1 MEKWLSNYAA
11 TKDQRD
17 VQFLLERKL
26 IDSIDAESILRKNKV
41 LEVFD
46 GFKVFS
52 KDDIKQFQEDSDT
65 QVDLDEIGSKLED
78 DNVTVEEVWLMKKFE
93 SKLAKYSLEGSYFRL
108 GSALFYGTGRKDYFV
123 WLNDD
128 EGDIR
133 VKQRFLP
140 LELRLALEH
149 LVLALVCLYILPIN
163 YYKYPAM
170 VLQLTVILQVP
181 LFFINLISRLHYK
194 RREYIVRYIIGAVLL
209 VILVDLLVL
218 WLKPYI

>member
-1 MEKWLSNYAA
+1 MEKWLSNYVA

-26 IDSIDAESILRKNKV
+26 IDSIDAENILRKNKV

-52 KDDIKQFQEDSDT
+52 KGDIKQFQEDSDT
-65 QVDLDEIGSKLED
+65 QVDLDEVDGELD
-78 DNVTVEEVWLMKKFE
+78 DSVTVEEVNKMKMFE
-93 SKLAKYSLEGSYFRL
+93 GRLAKYSLEGSYYRL
-108 GSALFYGTGRKDYFV
+108 GSTLFYGTGRRDYFV
-123 WLNDD
+123 WLNED

-149 LVLALVCLYILPIN
+149 LVLGLVCLCVLPIEFYYGLSAIIHTPLCIYN
-163 YYKYPAM
+163 SVKRLYYKKSAYIFWYTTG
-170 VLQLTVILQVP
+170 VLSLAILIGLTRL
-181 LFFINLISRLHYK
+181 LIKTGKSL
-194 RREYIVRYIIGAVLL
+194 G
-209 VILVDLLVL
+209 
-218 WLKPYI
+218 

>member
-26 IDSIDAESILRKNKV
+26 IDSIDAEGILRKNKV

-52 KDDIKQFQEDSDT
+52 KDDIKQFQGDSDT
-65 QVDLDEIGSKLED
+65 QVDLEEIGSELED

-93 SKLAKYSLEGSYFRL
+93 GKLAKYSLEGSYYRL

-123 WLNDD
+123 WLNED

-133 VKQRFLP
+133 VRQRFLP

-163 YYKYPAM
+163 YYKYLAM

-181 LFFINLISRLHYK
+181 LFLINLISRLHYK

-218 WLKPYI
+218 WLTPY

>member
-1 MEKWLSNYAA
+1 MREEKWLSNYAA

-26 IDSIDAESILRKNKV
+26 IDSIDAEGILRKNKV

-52 KDDIKQFQEDSDT
+52 KDDIKQFQGDSDT

-93 SKLAKYSLEGSYFRL
+93 SKLAKYSLEGSYYRL
-108 GSALFYGTGRKDYFV
+108 GSALLYGTGRKDYFV
-123 WLNDD
+123 WLNED

-133 VKQRFLP
+133 VKLRFLP

-149 LVLALVCLYILPIN
+149 SVLALICLYILPVEFYKFTAVIHVPLVLYN
-163 YYKYPAM
+163 SVKKVYYKSSLYFFLYTVSAM
-170 VLQLTVILQVP
+170 IISSLVGLTCKL
-181 LFFINLISRLHYK
+181 Y
-194 RREYIVRYIIGAVLL
+194 G
-209 VILVDLLVL
+209 
-218 WLKPYI
+218 

>member
-1 MEKWLSNYAA
+1 MERLNNITDPEKKEAVL
-11 TKDQRD
+11 
-17 VQFLLERKL
+17 
-26 IDSIDAESILRKNKV
+26 KV
-41 LEVFD
+41 LSHFGRDSKAIDMVLILHGDGREYPGVF
-46 GFKVFS
+46 FNRPIEF
-52 KDDIKQFQEDSDT
+52 FR
-65 QVDLDEIGSKLED
+65 DLDEIGSKLED

-93 SKLAKYSLEGSYFRL
+93 SKLAKYSLEGSYYRL

-123 WLNDD
+123 WLNED

-181 LFFINLISRLHYK
+181 LFLINLISRLHYK
-194 RREYIVRYIIGAVLL
+194 MREYIVRYIIGVVLL
-209 VILVDLLVL
+209 IILVDLLIL
-218 WLKPYI
+218 WLTPH

>member
-1 MEKWLSNYAA
+1 MKEKWLSNYVA
-11 TKDQRD
+11 TKDGRD
-17 VQFLLERKL
+17 VQFLLDRKL
-26 IDSIDAESILRKNKV
+26 IDSIDAEGILRKNKV
-41 LEVFD
+41 LEVFE

-52 KDDIKQFQEDSDT
+52 KRDIKQFQEDSDT
-65 QVDLDEIGSKLED
+65 QVDLEEIGGELED

-93 SKLAKYSLEGSYFRL
+93 GKLSNYNLEGNYYRL

-149 LVLALVCLYILPIN
+149 LVLALVCLYIFPIEFYYGLSAIIHTPLCIYN
-163 YYKYPAM
+163 SVKRLYYKKSA
-170 VLQLTVILQVP
+170 
-181 LFFINLISRLHYK
+181 
-194 RREYIVRYIIGAVLL
+194 YIFWYTTGVLL
-209 VILVDLLVL
+209 LIILTGLIKLLIKTGSL
-218 WLKPYI
+218 PG

>member
-1 MEKWLSNYAA
+1 MEKWLSNYVA

-26 IDSIDAESILRKNKV
+26 IDSIDAENILRKNKV

-52 KDDIKQFQEDSDT
+52 KGDIKQFQEDSDT
-65 QVDLDEIGSKLED
+65 QFDLDEIDGELDYS
-78 DNVTVEEVWLMKKFE
+78 VTVEEIKTMKKFE
-93 SKLAKYSLEGSYFRL
+93 SKLAKYSLEGNYYRL
-108 GSALFYGTGRKDYFV
+108 GSALLYGTGRRDYFV

-133 VKQRFLP
+133 VKQRFTP

-149 LVLALVCLYILPIN
+149 LVLALVCLCVLPIEFYYGLSAIIHTPLCIYN
-163 YYKYPAM
+163 SVKRLYYKKSAYIFWYTTG
-170 VLQLTVILQVP
+170 VL
-181 LFFINLISRLHYK
+181 S
-194 RREYIVRYIIGAVLL
+194 L
-209 VILVDLLVL
+209 VILIGLIGLLIKTGKSL
-218 WLKPYI
+218 G

>member
-1 MEKWLSNYAA
+1 MKEKWLSNYAA

-26 IDSIDAESILRKNKV
+26 IDSIDAEDILRKNKV
-41 LEVFD
+41 LEVFE

-52 KDDIKQFQEDSDT
+52 KEDIKQFQGDSDT

-93 SKLAKYSLEGSYFRL
+93 SKLAKYSLEGSYYRL
-108 GSALFYGTGRKDYFV
+108 GSAFFYGTGRNDYFV

-181 LFFINLISRLHYK
+181 LFLINLISRLHYN
-194 RREYIVRYIIGAVLL
+194 RREYIVRYVIGVVLL
-209 VILVDLLVL
+209 VILVDLLIL
-218 WLKPYI
+218 WLTPH